1 MAMLAI
7 CIPTFNR
14 AAQLKANLTHLADLL
29 SRHDV
34 EVHVSDNCS
43 TDDTGAV
50 VASFRERS
58 PRIFYHRNATNVGM
72 DGNFAVALGLA
83 NTPYVWLLGDDD
95 VVSEVTLGGVLEL
108 LADET
113 YDLILLNGGHPDP
126 DRGRVQ
132 GEPSRDFHDPER
144 LLVELGWHATW
155 ISSLVIGRRLL
166 GAMDVPTY
174 DGTYFSH
181 FIALFGGM
189 AAIGQPRV
197 RWHAPS
203 SFHPSHLASFSWTRR
218 VIEIFA
224 TRWSQAVRAIPGP
237 YSAEAR
243 QACIRAHGVR
253 TGLLTMV
260 GLLNLRAKGGL
271 DLGEVR
277 RHREA
282 LAQCSPCPWPL
293 IVAIAAIPQSWLG
306 TVRRFA
312 LRLRRPPSPE
322 APPAPAEAVETAR
335 FPFRQTALDRLTGDH
350 ARSAER

>member
-14 AAQLKANLTHLADLL
+14 AVQLKVNLDHLADLL
-29 SRHDV
+29 SRHDI

-50 VASFRERS
+50 VASFMECC

-83 NTPYVWLLGDDD
+83 DTPYVWLLGDDD
-95 VVSEVTLGGVLEL
+95 LVSEATLGGVLDL

-113 YDLILLNGGHPDP
+113 YDLVLLNGGHPDP
-126 DRGRVQ
+126 DRGRVH
-132 GEPSRDFHDPER
+132 GEPSRDFDDPER

-155 ISSLVIGRRLL
+155 ISGLVIGRRLL
-166 GAMDVPTY
+166 GAMDVRAY

-181 FIALFGGM
+181 FIALFGGL
-189 AAIGQPRV
+189 AAIGRPRV

-203 SFHPSHLASFSWTRR
+203 CFHPSHLAAFSWTRQ

-253 TGLLTMV
+253 TGLLTAV
-260 GLLNLRAKGGL
+260 GLLNLRAKRGL
-271 DLGEVR
+271 DLTEAR
-277 RHREA
+277 RHRDA
-282 LAQCSPCPWPL
+282 LQQCSPCPWPL
-293 IVAIAAIPQSWLG
+293 VIAIAATPQSWLG
-306 TVRRFA
+306 AVRGVA
-312 LRLRRPPSPE
+312 LRLCR
-322 APPAPAEAVETAR
+322 PPAPEGTAAPVPEGANAPAVFR
-335 FPFRQTALDRLTGDH
+335 FGKRPSIG
-350 ARSAER
+350 